1 MIAAGEF
8 TQKMWENTEDTYQCI
23 INSEFITGLA
33 SGNLS
38 EESFKHYLSQD
49 IIYIQNDAITLGEL
63 SKRATNANEKDFFLK
78 MSKDCI
84 EIENILHGEF
94 LGYFNAEKAKEQSP
108 AFLEYSDFLLNQVN
122 NAPYPVAVAALL
134 PCFWVYG
141 KVGLHILDTQS
152 PNNKYQKFIDTYSG
166 DEYNDYTRE
175 FIGIAERHGKNADSL
190 LRKEMINAFKIGS
203 HHEFSVFEEAALKAR
218 NN

>member
-1 MIAAGEF
+1 MIAAGDFIKE
-8 TQKMWENTEDTYQCI
+8 MWENTEETYRSI
-23 INSEFITGLA
+23 INSEFVTGLA
-33 SGNLS
+33 SGKLA

-49 IIYIQNDAITLGEL
+49 IIYIKNDAIALEEL
-63 SKRATNANEKDFFLK
+63 SKRATNANEKDFFIR

-94 LGYFNAEKAKEQSP
+94 LNYFNAQKAKEQSP
-108 AFLEYSDFLLNQVN
+108 AFLKYSDFLLNQVN

-141 KVGLHILDTQS
+141 KVGQHILNIQS
-152 PNNKYQKFIDTYSG
+152 PNNKYQKFIDTYAG
-166 DEYNDYTRE
+166 DEYNEYTSE
-175 FIGIAERHGKNADSL
+175 FIDITELQGKNADNL
-190 LRKEMINAFKIGS
+190 IQKEMINAFKIGS
-203 HHEFSVFEEAALKAR
+203 YHEFSVFEEAALKAR